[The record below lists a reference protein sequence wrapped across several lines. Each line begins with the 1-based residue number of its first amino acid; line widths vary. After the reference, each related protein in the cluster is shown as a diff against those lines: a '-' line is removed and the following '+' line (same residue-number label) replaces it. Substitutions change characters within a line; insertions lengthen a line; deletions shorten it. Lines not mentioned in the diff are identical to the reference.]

1 LQLLTD
7 RCLQVNDKTGPFQQ
21 LPIFFFEDRAATGG
35 KQQILPGSQDF
46 QHFAFPFTETGF
58 AFNIEDQ
65 VDAGACLPF
74 QVPVTIK
81 EFHFQP
87 FCNALPNGCFT
98 GPHWTNQ
105 VDVRARFI
113 HGLPVKHC
121 RVHSGTTL
129 VNIAG
134 FFASLV
140 AIFMIRFFVLF
151 TVLLVGLF
159 TLEILQPAEEYVIM
173 PFTSFIADVS
183 VWILQIFDDS
193 VESYRNIIR
202 NSVTGFGVRIERG
215 CNGVEALIILF
226 AAIFSF
232 PAPFKNKIIGFVIGF
247 FAIQVLNL
255 VRIISLF
262 YLGQWN
268 QVAFEWFHLY
278 LWQALIILDAL
289 VVWLIW
295 LRTLPQAKLKRQME
309 AESAAE

>member
-1 LQLLTD
+1 M
-7 RCLQVNDKTGPFQQ
+7 
-21 LPIFFFEDRAATGG
+21 
-35 KQQILPGSQDF
+35 
-46 QHFAFPFTETGF
+46 
-58 AFNIEDQ
+58 
-65 VDAGACLPF
+65 
-74 QVPVTIK
+74 
-81 EFHFQP
+81 
-87 FCNALPNGCFT
+87 
-98 GPHWTNQ
+98 
-105 VDVRARFI
+105 
-113 HGLPVKHC
+113 
-121 RVHSGTTL
+121 HSGTTL
-129 VNIAG
+129 VNIVG

-151 TVLLVGLF
+151 TVMLVGLF
-159 TLEILQPAEEYVIM
+159 TLEILQPAEEYVIL

-183 VWILQIFDDS
+183 VWILQVFDEN
-193 VESYRNIIR
+193 VESYKNVIR

-215 CNGVEALIILF
+215 CNGVEAVIILF

-268 QVAFEWFHLY
+268 QVAFLWFHLY

-295 LRTLPQAKLKRQME
+295 LRTLPQAKLKRKME
-309 AESAAE
+309 AESAAESVAE

>member
-1 LQLLTD
+1 
-7 RCLQVNDKTGPFQQ
+7 V
-21 LPIFFFEDRAATGG
+21 
-35 KQQILPGSQDF
+35 
-46 QHFAFPFTETGF
+46 HF
-58 AFNIEDQ
+58 
-65 VDAGACLPF
+65 
-74 QVPVTIK
+74 
-81 EFHFQP
+81 
-87 FCNALPNGCFT
+87 
-98 GPHWTNQ
+98 
-105 VDVRARFI
+105 
-113 HGLPVKHC
+113 
-121 RVHSGTTL
+121 GTTL

-134 FFASLV
+134 FFVCLV

-159 TLEILQPAEEYVIM
+159 TLEILQPAEEYVIL

-183 VWILQIFDDS
+183 VWILQFFDDN
-193 VESYRNIIR
+193 VESYKNIIR
-202 NSVTGFGVRIERG
+202 DSVSGFGVRIERG

-295 LRTLPQAKLKRQME
+295 LRTLPQAKLKRQIE